1 MLTLIKREI
10 QDHKIYFVMAF
21 VLSIIFSVSIIAQIY
36 KGENEELMFL
46 LPFSEI
52 VLAVITIIGICG
64 LGASQMHTDK
74 NRKISAFL
82 LTLPVT
88 RSRIFAA
95 RVLTGILA
103 LLLLLTPPAVTINIV
118 LAGLGQQEATYKYFT
133 VEIFS
138 SLFLMSLG
146 IYCTG
151 LLCSLYKSRLSATP
165 TLLGLILSIFLL
177 SLIVIKGFG
186 IEASIIMF
194 FYTASCLTF
203 SWLKFNS
210 AAFI

>member
-10 QDHKIYFVMAF
+10 QDHKIYFLIAF
-21 VLSIIFSVSIIAQIY
+21 LMSIVFSLSIIAGAYRPEQKDVIPILFT
-36 KGENEELMFL
+36 FL
-46 LPFSEI
+46 AI
-52 VLAVITIIGICG
+52 ITIIGVCT
-64 LGASQMHTDK
+64 LGASQTHTEK
-74 NRKISAFL
+74 TRKISQFL

-88 RSRIFAA
+88 RRQIFAA
-95 RVLTGILA
+95 RVLTGISAILV
-103 LLLLLTPPAVTINIV
+103 LLVPPAVTTNIV
-118 LAGLGQQEATYKYFT
+118 GLGFAGLWQGEASYKYLII
-133 VEIFS
+133 EIFS
-138 SLFLMSLG
+138 SLFLACLG
-146 IYCTG
+146 LYCTG
-151 LLCSLYKSRLSATP
+151 LLCGLSKSRLAATP

-194 FYTASCLTF
+194 FYVASCLTF